1 MIFACT
7 QPRWK
12 ICICTTRLKV
22 FLKLNTPGRNMINP
36 LVPQRLHLQL
46 LDLVL
51 IQLSNWRWAWR
62 GMVVTGIMG
71 PTFSI
76 LAFGLFARGSDS
88 VTLGYILTGGMV
100 LNLMFTN
107 QDKVC
112 NNFAFMRAVGML
124 NYFAALPVQRY
135 SLVLATVLAFLLLSL
150 PSLAITTLVGIL
162 FLHVQLM
169 PSPLVLL
176 VVPLAAI
183 PLAGIG
189 ALIGTTARTPEEA
202 GSISMILTF
211 IMTGLG
217 PVVFPP
223 DRLPEILLKLGW
235 LSPATYAASALRQ
248 TLLGPITPRLA
259 LDLIVLLGLA
269 SVALWIVSR
278 KMDWRNTG

>member
-1 MIFACT
+1 
-7 QPRWK
+7 
-12 ICICTTRLKV
+12 
-22 FLKLNTPGRNMINP
+22 MINRII
-36 LVPQRLHLQL
+36 PQRLHLQL

-76 LAFGLFARGSDS
+76 IALGLFARGSDP

-100 LNLMFTN
+100 LNLLFEN

-112 NNFAFMRAVGML
+112 SNFAFMRAVGML

-162 FLHVQLM
+162 FLHVQLA
-169 PSPLVLL
+169 PSPLILL
-176 VVPLAAI
+176 VIPLAAV

-189 ALIGTTARTPEEA
+189 ALIGKTTRTPEEA

-248 TLLGPITPRLA
+248 SLLGPITPRFA

-269 SVALWIVSR
+269 FTTLWVVSR

>member
-1 MIFACT
+1 
-7 QPRWK
+7 
-12 ICICTTRLKV
+12 
-22 FLKLNTPGRNMINP
+22 
-36 LVPQRLHLQL
+36 
-46 LDLVL
+46 
-51 IQLSNWRWAWR
+51 
-62 GMVVTGIMG
+62 
-71 PTFSI
+71 
-76 LAFGLFARGSDS
+76 
-88 VTLGYILTGGMV
+88 MV
-100 LNLMFTN
+100 LNLMFEN

-112 NNFAFMRAVGML
+112 SNFAFMRAVGML
-124 NYFAALPVQRY
+124 NYFASLPVQRY

-162 FLHVQLM
+162 FLHVQLA

-176 VVPLAAI
+176 VIPLAAV

>member
-1 MIFACT
+1 
-7 QPRWK
+7 
-12 ICICTTRLKV
+12 
-22 FLKLNTPGRNMINP
+22 MINRF
-36 LVPQRLHLQL
+36 VPQRLHLQL

-76 LAFGLFARGSDS
+76 IALGLFARGSDP

-100 LNLMFTN
+100 LNLMFEN

-112 NNFAFMRAVGML
+112 SNFAFMRAVGML
-124 NYFAALPVQRY
+124 HYFAALPVQRY

-150 PSLAITTLVGIL
+150 PSLAITTLVGIV
-162 FLHVQLM
+162 FLHVQLT
-169 PSPLVLL
+169 PSPLILL
-176 VVPLAAI
+176 VIPLAAI

-189 ALIGTTARTPEEA
+189 ALVGTSARTPEEA

-259 LDLIVLLGLA
+259 IDLIVLLGLA